1 MKLIFL
7 DVDGVLNSEKHYIKL
22 DKQGKSTFSDDMELQ
37 KHSLKYLSNLVKK
50 TGAEVVI
57 SSTWR
62 MCCPE
67 DKSWINLLSQL
78 EEYSI
83 VPQGITPIKWEKR
96 GLEIQEY
103 LDNLISDGYNIDGMV
118 IIDDDADMEHL
129 SDFLVQTSFKRGFTY
144 FDYRKALK
152 MLKKGV

>member
-22 DKQGKSTFSDDMELQ
+22 SKQGKSSMSDDMELQ

-62 MCCPE
+62 MGCPH
-67 DKSWINLLSQL
+67 DKSWLNLVNQL
-78 EEYSI
+78 REY
-83 VPQGITPIKWEKR
+83 GIIPLGVTPVLWQKR
-96 GLEIQEY
+96 GIEIQKF
-103 LDNLISDGYNIDGMV
+103 LDDLKDDGYTIDSMV
-118 IIDDDADMEHL
+118 IIDDDSDMEHL
-129 SDFLVQTSFKRGFTY
+129 SNFLVQTSFKKGFAY
-144 FDYRKALK
+144 WDYRKALK
-152 MLKKGV
+152 KLKGV